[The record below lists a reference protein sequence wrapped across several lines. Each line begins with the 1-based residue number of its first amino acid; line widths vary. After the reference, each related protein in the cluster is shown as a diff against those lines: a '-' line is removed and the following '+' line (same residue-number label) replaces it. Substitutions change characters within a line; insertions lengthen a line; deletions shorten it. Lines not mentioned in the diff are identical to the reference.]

1 MKFNKGRSS
10 TLLHGSVNQHIL
22 TIWQSG
28 VSHNVLRPQIYGV
41 KMKWSTS
48 IMFLSTDQSRLILEI
63 RPKRKTLLF
72 PEMRVTKRNLHPG
85 GCKFILLFDLI
96 DFFLNLHLK
105 NYSNK
110 NSMENNSNWKTRNP
124 TFYCWK
130 KKKGEFVRINLLVE
144 NLTANSADGMS
155 FIIDWKFNH

>member
-1 MKFNKGRSS
+1 MKS
-10 TLLHGSVNQHIL
+10 
-22 TIWQSG
+22 
-28 VSHNVLRPQIYGV
+28 
-41 KMKWSTS
+41 STS

-110 NSMENNSNWKTRNP
+110 NSMENNSNSKTRNP

-130 KKKGEFVRINLLVE
+130 KKKRWIRPNKFASGKLNSEFCWRNVFHYRLKIQS
-144 NLTANSADGMS
+144 LTQTLHCISQTLQLA
-155 FIIDWKFNH
+155 H

>member
-1 MKFNKGRSS
+1 
-10 TLLHGSVNQHIL
+10 
-22 TIWQSG
+22 
-28 VSHNVLRPQIYGV
+28 
-41 KMKWSTS
+41 MKWSTS

-110 NSMENNSNWKTRNP
+110 NTMENNSNWKNKESYLLLLKEKKRWIRPNKFASGKLNSEFCWRNVFHYRLKIQSLTRTLHCISQTLQP
-124 TFYCWK
+124 
-130 KKKGEFVRINLLVE
+130 
-144 NLTANSADGMS
+144 A
-155 FIIDWKFNH
+155 H